1 LEGVILNSR
10 NSVEARLDRI
20 ECNWHCD
27 LAVQAAIPIRLLR
40 VRDILF
46 QNGRKVMESV
56 PLSPS
61 EFDVLSTL
69 RSSGRPYEMTPTQLA
84 SAVLLTSG
92 GMTKTLK
99 GLETKGY
106 IERFC
111 FETDRRSKFV
121 RLTGAGR
128 ELIETLLPK
137 VLENHTEMI
146 QQALSDSEQA
156 ALNMLLSKLLTSLE

>member
-1 LEGVILNSR
+1 
-10 NSVEARLDRI
+10 
-20 ECNWHCD
+20 
-27 LAVQAAIPIRLLR
+27 
-40 VRDILF
+40 
-46 QNGRKVMESV
+46 
-56 PLSPS
+56 
-61 EFDVLSTL
+61 
-69 RSSGRPYEMTPTQLA
+69 MTPTQLT

-111 FETDRRSKFV
+111 FEPDRRSKIV

-137 VLENHTEMI
+137 VLESHTDMI

-156 ALNMLLSKLLTSLE
+156 ALNMLLSKLLSSLE